1 MKMWF
6 LLLLIYSSTHMV
18 HVRTQAKG
26 KVILRGGENP
36 CEGHVEIYYN
46 NTAGHVGDK
55 HWDDNTE
62 KVVCRTTQCGVPVP
76 GATKNVQRLENRTV
90 WLNELQCSGNEDS
103 LWDCPGY
110 PAPGVS
116 VYQKPTVKM
125 IKCSEQVEINLV
137 PSLCQG
143 AAHFYKVNSGRTL
156 SGYFCK
162 DNWGDKDRKMAEQLC
177 KSLGCGGVKEIPKL
191 DEMMKEDFRESE
203 KMAVDC
209 ADIDPVSNLWQC
221 VRKNLKCRDPVVVTC
236 EGHETLQ
243 LKGDGTNAC
252 SGQLL
257 AKENGEWKPVKEN
270 RSIAKHVCK
279 VVRCGAIENHTYV
292 DHNLHLTC
300 TDTVK
305 VVLLDNNRESKCFGL
320 VHVSVN
326 GVNKP
331 VCAKKWTQQNSE
343 TVCKELNCGKSM
355 SWSFY
360 KDGLGSGIMDSVR
373 CTSQDSSLWHCKA
386 KHGMNLFCP
395 EVPNVIC
402 SGSVKFRLADGPG
415 KCAGR
420 LEVLHGGE
428 WKRVA
433 KSKWNEKYSD
443 NICQRLNCGKTTG
456 ENHPER
462 FFQGS
467 GNFVSIACDQN
478 QPDISECVKS
488 EQNTRNEEA
497 VGITCEN
504 HEVVFLKGSESCS
517 GAVGIRQNNN
527 TFWLSGSN
535 ETWNSEAAETLCQQM
550 HCGRLTKFSSSSST
564 GDISNMTFRA
574 YRCSGK
580 QRSLFDCDKVELPD
594 HNDTI
599 AQVECSGKINVSLSE
614 GCWGKVRIFA
624 EGKFEYVCADSW
636 TEEMSKTLCQ
646 ETSCGETI
654 LKVRKPPPRAVVTF
668 KSLHTVGN
676 NSSLRESTFVKT
688 EDIER
693 CIPAY
698 VVCEGSAELRFPAS
712 KDECRG
718 TVEMVYEGDSLSVSR
733 KVLTEHSNAIC
744 RKLRCGHAQHVA
756 AYFGSQDVVEIIT
769 ELKCSGDDSK
779 ATLETCSITAGK
791 SSDLGFLQCSDW
803 REMVLEEDGCK
814 GEVAVYS
821 EVGRMLVSSEGWTET
836 EGNQLCTDLQ
846 CGPLKTKREV
856 SGADSFWNKTFK
868 CPNDGKA
875 ESIWDCETETPPSLQ
890 RKKLFIEC
898 QDRSKVSLSGYCS
911 GQVRINSSPVCNKN
925 WDIDYSNRVCQELN
939 CGNAFDHSD
948 LPGAKSRLYV
958 SCDQHHHVLG
968 QCHRDEGK
976 CQSSVSV
983 SCYKNITF
991 QTTEKC
997 GGQVQVNYGRNWKNV
1012 CVDKDTLKN
1021 SKLLNSL
1028 CKEMNCEYNTNAR
1041 LEKINEGIYLE
1052 CPTDYKDIKYCVKAQ
1067 PCGGQTHGLIIKCA
1081 GFENTEPEVEKSNI
1095 TVPLIVGIGTSLLV
1109 LILIPVLVRF
1119 WMVWRARKKVLT
1131 KMLPDREADQD
1142 SESYDEIGQP
1152 EEKAFKCE
1160 SVFAEAAVIKERDV
1174 QSSSS
1179 LEYDDVDKAPEA
1191 QPLTPQ
1197 GSKGNQKVAD
1207 QSDDGEM
1214 CEVDDLHPTEDGPAN
1229 MQTTVEVHNEPKATA
1244 ENSTGPPE
1252 DEDYLVPDQDG

>member
-1 MKMWF
+1 MRF
-6 LLLLIYSSTHMV
+6 LLLLICSSTHIV
-18 HVRTQAKG
+18 SVAAQAKG

-55 HWDDNTE
+55 HWDGNTE

-90 WLNELQCSGNEDS
+90 WLNELRCSGNEDS

-125 IKCSEQVEINLV
+125 IKCSGQIKI
-137 PSLCQG
+137 SLEPHECHG
-143 AAHFYKVNSGRTL
+143 VAKYSVSATH

-162 DNWGDKDRKMAEQLC
+162 DNWGPKDTQTAELLC
-177 KSLGCGGVKEIPKL
+177 RSVGCGGLKEIPRARWV
-191 DEMMKEDFRESE
+191 DMSNYERSE
-203 KMAVDC
+203 KMGVDC
-209 ADIDPVSNLWQC
+209 AGIDSVTNLWLCAGKPNQ
-221 VRKNLKCRDPVVVTC
+221 CRDPVVVTC
-236 EGHETLQ
+236 EGHERLQ
-243 LKGDGTNAC
+243 LLGSPTNVC
-252 SGQLL
+252 SGQLQQKKTKWE
-257 AKENGEWKPVKEN
+257 AVKNNINITDRLCTEVN
-270 RSIAKHVCK
+270 
-279 VVRCGAIENHTYV
+279 CGTVKNYTYV
-292 DHNLHLTC
+292 DQNLHLTC

-305 VVLLDNNRESKCFGL
+305 VVLMDGRRESPCFGR
-320 VHVSVN
+320 VHVNKN
-326 GVNKP
+326 GLNQP
-331 VCAKKWTQQNSE
+331 VCGAGWTAENSHM
-343 TVCKELNCGKSM
+343 VCKELRCGKLIEWTNKAPVGPGVM
-355 SWSFY
+355 
-360 KDGLGSGIMDSVR
+360 DDVNCSGNE
-373 CTSQDSSLWHCKA
+373 SSLWHCKA
-386 KHGMNLFCP
+386 RHGPQLTCQQTP
-395 EVPNVIC
+395 HVIC
-402 SGSVKFRLADGPG
+402 SGSVEFRLADGPG

-420 LEVLHGGE
+420 LDVLHGGE

-467 GNFVSIACDQN
+467 GNFVSIACDRN

-488 EQNTRNEEA
+488 EQNTLNVEA

-517 GAVGIRQNNN
+517 GAVGIWQNNN

-550 HCGRLTKFSSSSST
+550 HCGRLTKFSSRPSA
-564 GDISNMTFRA
+564 GDISDMTFRA
-574 YRCSGK
+574 YRCSGN
-580 QRSLFDCDKVELPD
+580 QSSLFDCDKVELPD
-594 HNDTI
+594 HNENI

-614 GCWGKVRIFA
+614 GCWGKVRIIA
-624 EGKFEYVCADSW
+624 EGKSEGVCSDSW

-646 ETSCGETI
+646 ETSCGEAVF
-654 LKVRKPPPRAVVTF
+654 KARKLPTREVVTF

-676 NSSLRESTFVKT
+676 NSNLRESTFVKT
-688 EDIER
+688 EKRET
-693 CIPAY
+693 CVPAY
-698 VVCEGSAELRFPAS
+698 VICGGRENIRFRPS
-712 KDECRG
+712 RDKCSG
-718 TVEMVYEGDSLSVSR
+718 VVEAFYEGDWLPMSTNAAIR
-733 KVLTEHSNAIC
+733 FGADYDFCEHQKCGKSENPPTRLGLPHDGEAIT
-744 RKLRCGHAQHVA
+744 AI
-756 AYFGSQDVVEIIT
+756 D
-769 ELKCSGDDSK
+769 CSGDGSK
-779 ATLETCSITAGK
+779 DAFKVCSISLTRN
-791 SSDLGFLQCSDW
+791 SNLGVQQCSDW
-803 REMVLEEDGCK
+803 SEMVLEEDGCK

-821 EVGRMLVSSEGWTET
+821 QAGRMLVSSEGWTET
-836 EGNQLCTDLQ
+836 EGNRLCKDLQ
-846 CGPLKTKREV
+846 CGKFKTKREV
-856 SGADSFWNKTFK
+856 SGDDSFWNKTFK

-1012 CVDKDTLKN
+1012 CVDKNTLKN

-1052 CPTDYKDIKYCVKAQ
+1052 CPTDYNDIKYCVKAQ
-1067 PCGGQTHGLIIKCA
+1067 PCGGQTHGLIIECA
-1081 GFENTEPEVEKSNI
+1081 GFENTEPVMEKSDI

-1109 LILIPVLVRF
+1109 LILIPVFVRF
-1119 WMVWRARKKVLT
+1119 WMVRRARKKALT

-1152 EEKAFKCE
+1152 EEKALKCE
-1160 SVFAEAAVIKERDV
+1160 SIFAEAAVIKEGDV

-1191 QPLTPQ
+1191 QPLTSQ
-1197 GSKGNQKVAD
+1197 GSKGSQNVAD

-1214 CEVDDLHPTEDGPAN
+1214 PEVDDLHPTEDGPAN